1 MTEIKPGDKLRIIDD
16 VTGHGF
22 KDGAIVTVVGGDI
35 DEDSPLATTL
45 AWEDGDDI
53 PAWDHGVTAYVI
65 IGEEAEV
72 IRPDRPLTLPEPQ
85 PMLPEWAVRKVLLSL
100 DLKEPHVEVV
110 ITAARGYALAGDE

>member
-65 IGEEAEV
+65 IGEEAEG
-72 IRPDRPLTLPEPQ
+72 IRPERPRNVPAPQ
-85 PMLPEWAVRKVLLSL
+85 RMLPEGSVRKGLVS
-100 DLKEPHVEVV
+100 HV
-110 ITAARGYALAGDE
+110 

>member
-85 PMLPEWAVRKVLLSL
+85 PMRSEEHTSELQSRENLVCRLLL
-100 DLKEPHVEVV
+100 EKKKKK
-110 ITAARGYALAGDE
+110 